1 VVRRYILLL
10 GPVAAAA
17 AVVLLVGLAGGWW
30 QEGGRAPR
38 PSRPLV
44 ASTSLSPRALEF
56 GDPLDARLE
65 LLVDP
70 AVVDPTSIRVEPRF
84 APYRV
89 RATAAEIRSAGRA
102 ELVSRSFALEC
113 LTPAC
118 VPERQQVER
127 RFLPVVVSYRTVAGR
142 AGTMAIDWPTVRL
155 SSHLSDAERAA
166 PAANLRVDA
175 PLPPVSYRLEP
186 AALRAGL
193 VAGAGALAV
202 LAAAFAALGLR
213 RPREAAP
220 APEPELEPLAR
231 ALLLVRAS
239 ATNGFP
245 AERRK
250 ALSRLARELG
260 ASGRSDLAHTAA
272 RLAWSAE
279 SPSADAAGTFA
290 AHVEES
296 LGKKT

>member
-1 VVRRYILLL
+1 MLLL
-10 GPVAAAA
+10 GPAAALA
-17 AVVLLVGLAGGWW
+17 AVVLLVGVAGGWW
-30 QEGGRAPR
+30 QGSGRAPR

-44 ASTSLSPRALEF
+44 ASASLWPRALEF
-56 GDPLDARLE
+56 GDPLVARLE

-70 AVVDPTSIRVEPRF
+70 AAVDAASVRVEPRF

-89 RATAAEIRSAGRA
+89 RATTAKARSAGRA

-142 AGTMAIDWPTVRL
+142 AARMEIDWPSVRL
-155 SSHLSDAERAA
+155 SSHLSDADRAA
-166 PAANLRVDA
+166 PAARLRVDA

-186 AALRAGL
+186 GALRAGL
-193 VAGAGALAV
+193 AAGAGALAV
-202 LAAAFAALGLR
+202 LAAVLAALGLR
-213 RPREAAP
+213 RPRGAVP

-239 ATNGFP
+239 AANGFP

-250 ALSRLARELG
+250 ALGRLARELG
-260 ASGRSDLAHTAA
+260 ASGRSDLAHAAA

-279 SPSADAAGTFA
+279 SPSTDAAGAFA
-290 AHVEES
+290 AHVEKS
-296 LGKKT
+296 LEEKT

>member
-1 VVRRYILLL
+1 MVRRFALAL
-10 GPVAAAA
+10 GPAAAAA

-30 QEGGRAPR
+30 QGTGRAPR

-44 ASTSLSPRALEF
+44 ASASLSPRALEF
-56 GDPLDARLE
+56 GDPLVARLE

-70 AVVDPTSIRVEPRF
+70 AAVDPASIRVEPRF

-89 RATAAEIRSAGRA
+89 RATAAATRSAGGA
-102 ELVSRSFALEC
+102 ELVSRSYALEC

-127 RFLPVVVSYRTVAGR
+127 RFLPVVVFYRTAAGR
-142 AGTMAIDWPTVRL
+142 ARTMEIDWPSVRL
-155 SSHLSDAERAA
+155 SSHLSDADRAA
-166 PAANLRVDA
+166 PGARLRVDA

-186 AALRAGL
+186 RALRAGL
-193 VAGAGALAV
+193 AVGAGALAV
-202 LAAAFAALGLR
+202 LAAVLAAVGLR
-213 RPREAAP
+213 RPRAAVP
-220 APEPELEPLAR
+220 APQPELEPLAR
-231 ALLLVRAS
+231 ALVLVRAS

-260 ASGRSDLAHTAA
+260 ASGLSDLAHAAA
-272 RLAWSAE
+272 RLAWSAD
-279 SPSADAAGTFA
+279 SPSADAAEAFA
-290 AHVEES
+290 ARVEES
-296 LGKKT
+296 LGDGT